1 MCNYLLTSLNYVNI
15 RLLLDSGASRSCISE
30 RTFQR
35 ISARKGNTW
44 LRLQKAPAST
54 RLLSATGSPLQ
65 VIGEVMLD
73 IRLCDYVIPQQFL
86 VIRNLHHNGVLG
98 MDMLQ
103 ACNANINLQDK
114 TPCIFLTTLS

>member
-1 MCNYLLTSLNYVNI
+1 
-15 RLLLDSGASRSCISE
+15 
-30 RTFQR
+30 
-35 ISARKGNTW
+35 
-44 LRLQKAPAST
+44 LQKAPAST

-114 TPCIFLTTLS
+114 TLHLFDNLIVTPLTTNRDCATRCV